1 METWKTNK
9 DGLVF
14 RSYTGEADLPE
25 LVSVF
30 NASSQADKADW
41 VTNLVEMSKEYQPG
55 EHFDPQRDSVLVERD
70 GRLVA
75 FGEVRHYYQQ
85 ESGSWQ
91 HRVDGLV
98 RPDWRGHGIG
108 SALLEQLRGVCA
120 GLAESGQSE
129 VGHRLHT
136 YAWGTQ
142 TARLA
147 FLEAA
152 GFSPVEFM
160 YSMTRT
166 NLNEITITDL
176 PEGLQTRAVLRSDA
190 RDLWNLFN
198 EAFLD
203 HPGFFRQNEADFLEW
218 ESSSYFDPELCV
230 AAWEGERMVGM
241 VINHIDAVENREM
254 RRERGYL
261 MRIATL
267 REWRKRGVARALIG
281 HSLKLLNQKGCNE
294 AALRVNVRNPTGA
307 LHLYESLGFVV
318 TSQLKIMEMDLKA
331 GLP

>member
-1 METWKTNK
+1 MQTWKANK
-9 DGLVF
+9 DELVF
-14 RSYTGEADLPE
+14 RSYAGEADLPD

-30 NASSQADKADW
+30 NASSHADEADW
-41 VTNLVEMSKEYQPG
+41 ATNLVEMSEEYQSG
-55 EHFDPQRDSVLVERD
+55 EHFEPQRDSVLVEVD

-85 ESGSWQ
+85 ESGNWQ

-98 RPDWRGHGIG
+98 LPDWRGRGIG
-108 SALLEQLRGVCA
+108 SSLLEQLRGVCA
-120 GLAESGQSE
+120 GLAESNQGE

-136 YAWGTQ
+136 YAWGAQ

-147 FLEAA
+147 FLEEA
-152 GFSPVEFM
+152 GFSPVEYM
-160 YSMTRT
+160 YSMARA
-166 NLNEITITDL
+166 NLEEVAIAGL
-176 PEGLQTRAVLRSDA
+176 PEGLRTRAVRRSDA
-190 RDLWNLFN
+190 RDLWNVFN

-203 HPGFFRQNEADFLEW
+203 HPGFFRQSEADFLEW

-230 AAWEGERMVGM
+230 AAWEGERMVGI

-254 RRERGYL
+254 GRERGYL

-281 HSLKLLNQKGCNE
+281 RSLKLLSEKGCGE

-307 LHLYESLGFVV
+307 LHLYESLGFAV
-318 TSQLKIMEMDLKA
+318 TSQLKIMERDL
-331 GLP
+331 